1 MIRIPTIFLK
11 RRPTRNDPEDKSE
24 HKLTFMQT
32 LIMISST
39 LIGAGVLTLPRSAAE
54 TGSPSGWLMILL
66 QGVIFIIIVLL
77 FLPFLQKNSEKTLF
91 KLNNIVA
98 GTFIGFLL
106 NLYICL
112 YFIGIVCFQARILGE
127 IVGFF
132 GVYISCSC
140 HLSCGRRRLFN
151 CKGIRL
157 YFSYNPYYFY
167 DASDV
172 QLSLVPV
179 RFYPACF

>member
-1 MIRIPTIFLK
+1 MAMR
-11 RRPTRNDPEDKSE
+11 KSE

-39 LIGAGVLTLPRSAAE
+39 LIGAGVLTLPLSRRNRQSERMAYDPAAGRYFYYHRSAFFAF
-54 TGSPSGWLMILL
+54 SS
-66 QGVIFIIIVLL
+66 
-77 FLPFLQKNSEKTLF
+77 KNSGKTLY
-91 KLNNIVA
+91 KLNSIVA
-98 GTFIGFLL
+98 GKFIGLLL

-112 YFIGIVCFQARILGE
+112 YFIGIVGYQARILGE
-127 IVGFF
+127 VVGFF
-132 GVYISCSC
+132 LLKNTPMAVVVFIFCSR

-157 YFSYNPYYFY
+157 YFPHYPYYFY

-172 QLSLVPV
+172 QLSLVPA
-179 RFYPACF
+179 RFYPAGF